1 MTQIWLS
8 IGEVADRT
16 GLAPSAIRFYEDRG
30 LIVSERTAGGTR
42 RFRRDMLRRLAVVQA
57 AQRVGLSL
65 DEIRASLDEL
75 GVEEAPDPE
84 QWARLSASWKPMLQ
98 ERIRVLEAL
107 SDQLDACIGCGCL
120 SLERCALRNPDDEAG
135 RAGPGAHY
143 LTDPR

>member
-1 MTQIWLS
+1 MTRIWLS

-30 LIVSERTAGGTR
+30 LVASERTAGGTR

-65 DEIRASLDEL
+65 DDIRESLDEL
-75 GVEEAPDPE
+75 GIDEAPDPD

-98 ERIRVLEAL
+98 ERIRVLETL
-107 SDQLDACIGCGCL
+107 SEQLDACIGCGCL

-135 RAGPGAHY
+135 RAGQGARY